1 MARSSTA
8 VRLTVVP
15 LLAASFL
22 AGCGEDEEETAY
34 CVDENN
40 EVVENRYCDDEHDGV
55 TNSGAFFWYFAGA
68 GVGNVVRGQ
77 RLSGGGERISA
88 RDRAALANRGGF
100 GSRSSSGSGVGKS
113 VSASGGGSRSGG
125 G

>member
-1 MARSSTA
+1 MPRRSSHA

-22 AGCGEDEEETAY
+22 AGCGDDEKTAY
-34 CVDENN
+34 CVDEND
-40 EVVENRYCDDEHDGV
+40 EVVENRYCDDEYDG
-55 TNSGAFFWYFAGA
+55 TSSGGVFFWYFGA
-68 GVGNVVRGQ
+68 GSGSITRGT
-77 RLSGGGERISA
+77 RLSGGERVSA
-88 RDRAALANRGGF
+88 SDRAALARRGGF

-113 VSASGGGSRSGG
+113 VSASGGGRSGG